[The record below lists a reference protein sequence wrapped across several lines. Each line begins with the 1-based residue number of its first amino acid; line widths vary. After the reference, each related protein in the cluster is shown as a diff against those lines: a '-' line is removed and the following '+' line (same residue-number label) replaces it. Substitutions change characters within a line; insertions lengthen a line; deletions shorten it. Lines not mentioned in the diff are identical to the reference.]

1 MCVRDLAE
9 EMSRAE
15 VEIHQNEIEVGCEV
29 Q

>member
-1 MCVRDLAE
+1 MCVRGLAE

-15 VEIHQNEIEVGCEV
+15 VEVHQNEIEVGHEV